1 MKKFRQVFVLSLAIT
16 IIFFTGCNKDNKEN
30 KQTVT
35 NKTDFSK
42 TEFGWKDG
50 VSAADIPDFPLKGS
64 LGGKEVQFQYINF
77 EKWRGS
83 NDNVFV
89 FSLSKPTQQCG
100 FIEEFQG
107 FRLSNKGNAI
117 NTGEWVKSKFDDD
130 PKTYESY
137 FAVSGSDKSS
147 VNWNCALVIESMD
160 NKTVKGKI
168 SLFFNDAAKSW
179 LAGKFE
185 ASVCN
190 N

>member
-1 MKKFRQVFVLSLAIT
+1 VKKFLRLFALSSALV

-30 KQTVT
+30 KENVT
-35 NKTDFSK
+35 NKNK
-42 TEFGWKDG
+42 TGFGWKDG
-50 VSAADIPDFPLKGS
+50 VSAADIPDFPISGLLS
-64 LGGKEVQFQYINF
+64 GKEIMPVYVCF

-89 FSLSKPTQQCG
+89 FSLSKPAQQCG
-100 FIEEFQG
+100 FIENFQG
-107 FRLSNKGNAI
+107 FKLSNKGNAF

-137 FAVSGSDKSS
+137 FVVSGSDKSS

-168 SLFFNDAAKSW
+168 SLFFNDTAKSW
-179 LAGKFE
+179 IAGKFE